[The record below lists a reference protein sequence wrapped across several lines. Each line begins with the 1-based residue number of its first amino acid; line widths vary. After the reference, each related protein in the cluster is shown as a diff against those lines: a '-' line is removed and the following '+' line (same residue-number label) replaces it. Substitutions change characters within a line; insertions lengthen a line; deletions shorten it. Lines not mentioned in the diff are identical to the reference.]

1 MSPTS
6 TSTLSGCSSRTPCGP
21 TSRCSLRAARSRGA
35 GAGGGGAGGVGLEEL
50 AERDGRSLS
59 GGQQRRATIGIGL
72 AMRPSLLLL
81 DEPTSSLDVRSRDDV
96 IGMLDS
102 LADTVRCAVVA
113 SHDMELV
120 ATWASRVI
128 VLDQG
133 RVLADVTP
141 RELFARPEITRQ
153 ARLVPPQAARI
164 AHSLGI
170 DPLPLTAA
178 ELGEHLR
185 DQQPALM
192 IGGQR

>member
-1 MSPTS
+1 MAGLLTGR
-6 TSTLSGCSSRTPCGP
+6 TALVTGGTL
-21 TSRCSLRAARSRGA
+21 
-35 GAGGGGAGGVGLEEL
+35 
-50 AERDGRSLS
+50 
-59 GGQQRRATIGIGL
+59 GIGRGIAETL
-72 AMRPSLLLL
+72 IEHGATVGVTGVT
-81 DEPTSSLDVRSRDDV
+81 DEEVRNAQNDGLSAYLLDVRSRDDV

-185 DQQPALM
+185 TQQPALM